1 MKNLKDY
8 IFNRYVL
15 IFIGFSIWMLFFDDN
30 SYLIHREL
38 NNNIKKLEYS
48 ISKYKR
54 EIAKDK
60 KIIDDQKDPEKLEKY
75 ARETYLMKKE
85 NEDIY
90 IITYDT
96 LE

>member
-38 NNNIKKLEYS
+38 NNNIKKLESS